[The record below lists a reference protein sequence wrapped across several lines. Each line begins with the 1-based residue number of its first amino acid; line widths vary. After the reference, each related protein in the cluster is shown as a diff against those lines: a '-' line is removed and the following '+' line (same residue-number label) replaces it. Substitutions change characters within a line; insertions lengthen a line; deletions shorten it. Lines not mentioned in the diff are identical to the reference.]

1 MTDTPAEF
9 KPLEG
14 SHRIPSFEHAEV
26 RDALR
31 LGVITC
37 LPDTSMEAVAR
48 IMVTNHVHAVIVAG
62 LGGVRPWGVVTD
74 RDVLAAATEAPDTL
88 AGSCATS
95 EFVTVAPGERLD
107 AAAQLMQQHDVSHLM
122 VVDRAGDVPIGV
134 LSTLDIAGIVAW
146 GRA

>member
-1 MTDTPAEF
+1 
-9 KPLEG
+9 
-14 SHRIPSFEHAEV
+14 
-26 RDALR
+26 
-31 LGVITC
+31 
-37 LPDTSMEAVAR
+37 
-48 IMVTNHVHAVIVAG
+48 
-62 LGGVRPWGVVTD
+62 
-74 RDVLAAATEAPDTL
+74 LAAATEAPDTL